1 VRAQKYEV
9 GDILN
14 LQRFESGQRPGLRRT
29 FPGLPSQWNRILSQ
43 WNKVYI
49 TRSMIGRH
57 GYDNILIESI

>member
-14 LQRFESGQRPGLRRT
+14 LQGLESGQRLGLRGT
-29 FPGLPSQWNRILSQ
+29 FFGLPSRWNRILSQ

-49 TRSMIGRH
+49 IRSTIGRH